1 MATTEKAAQDE
12 RILIKQPCAT
22 LIFTSAM
29 LILGGLSHLR
39 RELTIAVPASSA
51 EAWRKGLIVV
61 SLCNEFQVSQN
72 SG

>member
-12 RILIKQPCAT
+12 RIRQTT
-22 LIFTSAM
+22 LRNTDIYVGNVDFRW
-29 LILGGLSHLR
+29 ISHLR

-51 EAWRKGLIVV
+51 EAWRKGLIVA